1 MQILELYTQAD
12 SLLTIF
18 MFVQAD
24 WQRAKAHA
32 TNDRHTVYHGY
43 QPGSA
48 RYSKRGP

>member
-24 WQRAKAHA
+24 WQSAKADA
-32 TNDRHTVYHGY
+32 TNDRHTLYYGY
-43 QPGSA
+43 QAGFCSI
-48 RYSKRGP
+48 